1 MQYLPLAPIYF
12 SVLVGLFILL
22 LLLIQLGALRYAY
35 MRLGVS
41 SRTALA
47 LLFGS
52 LIGSYFN
59 IPITELPGQQ
69 QVLSSD
75 YVDFFGMRY
84 GVPYLV
90 QWPGTALI
98 LNVGGAVIA
107 SAMSIYILLR
117 YAIWLTGIVA
127 IAVVAAVCNWMAEP
141 GPGLGIALPI
151 FIPALVAGI
160 TALALSRAQA
170 AQLAC
175 IGGSLG
181 TLIG

>member
-12 SVLVGLFILL
+12 SVLVGLFFLL

-41 SRTALA
+41 PRTALA

-59 IPITELPGQQ
+59 IPITELSGQQ
-69 QVLSSD
+69 QVLSGD

-90 QWPGTALI
+90 QWPGTVLAV
-98 LNVGGAVIA
+98 NVGGAVIPT
-107 SAMSIYILLR
+107 AMSLYLCLNMR
-117 YAIWLTGIVA
+117 FGV
-127 IAVVAAVCNWMAEP
+127 
-141 GPGLGIALPI
+141 
-151 FIPALVAGI
+151 
-160 TALALSRAQA
+160 LASSQSRLS
-170 AQLAC
+170 
-175 IGGSLG
+175 
-181 TLIG
+181 